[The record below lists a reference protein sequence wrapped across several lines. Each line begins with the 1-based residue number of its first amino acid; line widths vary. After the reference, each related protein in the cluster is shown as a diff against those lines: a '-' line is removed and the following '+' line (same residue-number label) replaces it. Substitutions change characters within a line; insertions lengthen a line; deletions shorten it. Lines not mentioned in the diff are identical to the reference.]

1 MGGGDS
7 DGGDPQ
13 ATTGGQVLPR
23 GRAAPAAV
31 ADSGVW
37 AAWALPASPRMA
49 QLPLHLPREA
59 ARATPAQAGLG
70 DGHRWARAFR

>member
-7 DGGDPQ
+7 DGGDPE
-13 ATTGGQVLPR
+13 ATTGGGEVLPR

-37 AAWALPASPRMA
+37 AAWAPARQPWDGSASP
-49 QLPLHLPREA
+49 P
-59 ARATPAQAGLG
+59 PAVRGRTCHACSGRIG
-70 DGHRWARAFR
+70 